1 VIPKY
6 SLMSVLFFLVAC
18 ATIPDYYPIVDPASI
33 TDSAE
38 FSIVMDECR
47 TLTNNVDYSDEEGM
61 AALKGAA
68 VGGAAVVAGT
78 TAVLAATG
86 GLSAI
91 AAGTAVLAPIVW
103 PLLGA
108 GVLIGATANSRKTNA
123 EEQELRALVW
133 NRCLIE
139 RGYVV
144 LSEGYVSD

>member
-1 VIPKY
+1 MIPKY

-78 TAVLAATG
+78 SAVLAATG
-86 GLSAI
+86 TVL
-91 AAGTAVLAPIVW
+91 LAPIVW

-123 EEQELRALVW
+123 EEQGLRALVW